1 MSFLRHIGK
10 IGDRKVAIVFRELPG
25 EPHMALITY
34 TETLNQHI
42 HDPMMKCIEGQV
54 GQSASNL
61 ADALNRSYTKDGK
74 IILQVLHAEGLLK
87 KVQTEQIIV
96 TPNPATKI
104 KLSELNTILDEME
117 QGEKAVERLRDMD
130 ESRGLQNP
138 ADVARRL
145 RGDENQQT
153 TQTPPKGIADS
164 NGVMGDSAI
173 ANNLKMQA
181 QRMEREAKGLLAE
194 AQRLMNE
201 AAEMEGIPITTQT
214 TPVVN
219 SPEKRGRGRPKKV
232 TVTA

>member
-10 IGDRKVAIVFRELPG
+10 HGDRKVAIVFRELPG

-54 GQSASNL
+54 GQSAQNL

-74 IILQVLHAEGLLK
+74 IILQVLHSEGLLK
-87 KVQTEQIIV
+87 KVQTEQVIV

-104 KLSELNTILDEME
+104 KLSELNTILNEME
-117 QGEKAVERLRDMD
+117 QGEKAVERLREMD
-130 ESRGLQNP
+130 ESRGLQDP
-138 ADVARRL
+138 AEVARRL
-145 RGDENQQT
+145 RGDAD
-153 TQTPPKGIADS
+153 TPAEKPPAPRGIQES
-164 NGVMGDSAI
+164 SGIMSDSAI
-173 ANNLKMQA
+173 ANNLKSQAARMQ
-181 QRMEREAKGLLAE
+181 REASGLLAE

-214 TPVVN
+214 TAQAT
-219 SPEKRGRGRPKKV
+219 PEKRGRGRPKKV
-232 TVTA
+232 AA